1 MGAPFER
8 KMMTSNGSN
17 HPINQQRGF
26 IIGGVEM
33 THVLFAN
40 QLVFFAA
47 WLPSKS
53 ELEFTRDIGRC
64 RYYVF
69 FFPDVEQRW
78 DDSPVAYFRSIMLF
92 NIR

>member
-1 MGAPFER
+1 MCAPFER

-69 FFPDVEQRW
+69 FF
-78 DDSPVAYFRSIMLF
+78 SPMLNRSGMTPLLHILVQ
-92 NIR
+92 